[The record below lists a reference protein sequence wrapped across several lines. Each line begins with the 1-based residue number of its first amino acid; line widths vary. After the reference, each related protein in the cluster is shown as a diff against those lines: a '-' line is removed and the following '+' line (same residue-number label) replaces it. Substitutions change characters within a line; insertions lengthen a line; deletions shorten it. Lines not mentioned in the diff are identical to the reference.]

1 MTPPLPLTG
10 PDTSAV
16 DDLVARLMADAPD
29 MCVPAGT
36 LLFGQGD
43 EADRVFLLREGRVRL
58 FVGDD
63 AGGAET
69 VLHVFKTGDLFG
81 LPAVVGL
88 QRYPVNAEAL
98 TPCRLAVAHRGA
110 LLARLAA
117 RPEEVTDLLA
127 ALGRRWRDMTVRLA
141 EQKALQPPR
150 RVKVF
155 LWRQALAAGY
165 APGTAG
171 PVAFRLPMSHVV
183 AAGMLGLAPET
194 LSRIFTRLVA
204 DGIRV
209 RRRRVEID
217 DLAGLRAE
225 VEGEAEGASP
235 PTAG

>member
-1 MTPPLPLTG
+1 MSPPLTLDDPG
-10 PDTSAV
+10 RPV
-16 DDLVARLMADAPD
+16 MDDLVARLMAEAPD
-29 MCVPAGT
+29 MSVPAGT

-63 AGGAET
+63 LGGAET
-69 VLHVFKTGDLFG
+69 VLHVFQSGDLFG

-127 ALGRRWRDMTVRLA
+127 ALGRRWRDMTERLA
-141 EQKALQPPR
+141 EQKALQPAR

-155 LWRQALAAGY
+155 LWRQARDAGC
-165 APGTAG
+165 AVDGVG
-171 PVAFRLPMSHVV
+171 PVRFRLPMSHVV

-194 LSRIFTRLVA
+194 LSRIFTRLTA
-204 DGIRV
+204 EGIRV

-217 DLAGLRAE
+217 DIARLRE
-225 VEGEAEGASP
+225 DIGGGGADP
-235 PTAG
+235 